1 LHCPLPTDQIDKI
14 TFILPEIGD
23 HWGYPVPSDTPYD
36 YLRII
41 LYAGAYNGKSINL
54 LKAD

>member
-1 LHCPLPTDQIDKI
+1 MKSLPSLLSQEETIGLTLFHQIH
-14 TFILPEIGD
+14 L
-23 HWGYPVPSDTPYD
+23 YD